1 MSFLDA
7 EKTDI
12 RRYCGYPAYGN
23 SADGNMGWRFYQQ
36 YGALEYRMNNLSAS
50 EEAVVRA
57 QMFSLAALEAGVPSA
72 AANLDTDEASVW
84 KRNSTEPWDRVRLFN
99 HQRRQL
105 CAFFGIA
112 PGPAI
117 DGLSTRLVV

>member
-12 RRYCGYPAYGN
+12 RRHCGYPAYG
-23 SADGNMGWRFYQQ
+23 SAANGNMGWRFYQQ
-36 YGALEYRMNNLSAS
+36 YGALEYRMNNLSTS

-57 QMFSLAALEAGVPSA
+57 QLFSLSALEGGVSGS

-84 KRNSTEPWDRVRLFN
+84 KRNSAEPWDRIRLFN

-117 DGLSTRLVV
+117 DGFTASLAV

>member
-12 RRYCGYPAYGN
+12 RRHCGYPAYGN
-23 SADGNMGWRFYQQ
+23 AADGNMGWRFYQQ
-36 YGALEYRMNNLSAS
+36 YGALEYRMNNLSAP

-57 QMFSLAALEAGVPSA
+57 QLFSLSALESGVPAA
-72 AANLDTDEASVW
+72 AANLDTDAASVW
-84 KRNSTEPWDRVRLFN
+84 KRNPDEPWHRIRLYN

-117 DGLSTRLVV
+117 DGCMATLEV